1 MAKLKHVGLRVNKDD
16 IQDFYIDILGF
27 RAEGEFQL
35 NHELSESI
43 FNIKNDIE
51 VRYLENNEVTLELFI
66 YPNSDT
72 HHSFQHLCFQME
84 NCEEIYEKALEKK
97 YWSFRRTNSKNQ
109 STYFIKDNMNNL
121 FELKNI

>member
-1 MAKLKHVGLRVNKDD
+1 MTKLKHVGLTVSKDD
-16 IQDFYIDILGF
+16 IQNFYIDILGF
-27 RAEGEFQL
+27 RADGEFQL

-51 VRYLENNEVTLELFI
+51 VRYLVNNEVTLELFI

-72 HHSFQHLCFQME
+72 HHSFQHLCLRME
-84 NCEEIYEKALEKK
+84 NCEEIYEKALGKK
-97 YWSFRRTNSKNQ
+97 YWSFRRTNAKNQ

-121 FELKNI
+121 FELKNN